1 MAAGLSAAKKDTLIL
16 DRIFEYQQ
24 AHNADIKGIE
34 DNVYAKFRFNV
45 ERRNAT
51 LWLIPTMDV
60 LCKDP
65 REYIRESYNKVI
77 FNDPHDFDIR
87 SQVLSGTIRKNR
99 KALPTLIDFATPN
112 IYDIALYEGHMLSP
126 FNKVNRRYYRYTQKQ
141 QNDST
146 TRLDFRPKHY
156 NTQLL
161 NGYAIIETNTG
172 RIIRTLLNGEYDML
186 SFRTEITQ
194 GETGGRS
201 LMPAK
206 CTTAATFR
214 FMGNRISAMFDAAYN
229 CQLQLPDSIERITSR
244 EKMDSIRPIPLSETD
259 KRIYQEYD
267 DAHKPDSVQQADT
280 VPHKK
285 SFREFLWQTGDNLVT
300 PIAAE
305 AGRFDFYLT
314 PIINPLYF
322 RYSESKGASYKMRL
336 YTTISFNQYRYL
348 TFEPTLGYN
357 FKLKQVF
364 FELPFRMTYNPK
376 RNGYAEIIYGNG
388 NRISNSTVADIINY
402 EHGDTLDF
410 SDTDID
416 KFDDNFLRVFNNIMV
431 FDWFDVE
438 SRHHAP
444 VWDARGV
451 SQLRPDAGSE
461 VQSLASARTDV
472 HHQLRARYQGRQ
484 QIQHR
489 LRALGVRCL
498 VEETYPRAARAQPQA
513 GRRILH
519 QQGG

>member
-1 MAAGLSAAKKDTLIL
+1 MLLFCMAVGLSAAEKDTLIL

-126 FNKVNRRYYRYTQKQ
+126 FNKENRRYYRYTQKQ

-357 FKLKQVF
+357 FKLK
-364 FELPFRMTYNPK
+364 
-376 RNGYAEIIYGNG
+376 
-388 NRISNSTVADIINY
+388 
-402 EHGDTLDF
+402 
-410 SDTDID
+410 
-416 KFDDNFLRVFNNIMV
+416 
-431 FDWFDVE
+431 
-438 SRHHAP
+438 
-444 VWDARGV
+444 
-451 SQLRPDAGSE
+451 
-461 VQSLASARTDV
+461 
-472 HHQLRARYQGRQ
+472 
-484 QIQHR
+484 R
-489 LRALGVRCL
+489 LRRDHLW
-498 VEETYPRAARAQPQA
+498 
-513 GRRILH
+513 
-519 QQGG
+519 

>member
-186 SFRTEITQ
+186 SFRT
-194 GETGGRS
+194 
-201 LMPAK
+201 
-206 CTTAATFR
+206 
-214 FMGNRISAMFDAAYN
+214 D
-229 CQLQLPDSIERITSR
+229 
-244 EKMDSIRPIPLSETD
+244 
-259 KRIYQEYD
+259 
-267 DAHKPDSVQQADT
+267 H
-280 VPHKK
+280 
-285 SFREFLWQTGDNLVT
+285 
-300 PIAAE
+300 
-305 AGRFDFYLT
+305 AGRD
-314 PIINPLYF
+314 
-322 RYSESKGASYKMRL
+322 G
-336 YTTISFNQYRYL
+336 
-348 TFEPTLGYN
+348 
-357 FKLKQVF
+357 
-364 FELPFRMTYNPK
+364 
-376 RNGYAEIIYGNG
+376 
-388 NRISNSTVADIINY
+388 
-402 EHGDTLDF
+402 
-410 SDTDID
+410 
-416 KFDDNFLRVFNNIMV
+416 
-431 FDWFDVE
+431 
-438 SRHHAP
+438 
-444 VWDARGV
+444 
-451 SQLRPDAGSE
+451 
-461 VQSLASARTDV
+461 
-472 HHQLRARYQGRQ
+472 
-484 QIQHR
+484 
-489 LRALGVRCL
+489 RALPHACQMHHSGHLPIHGKPHFRHVRCRL
-498 VEETYPRAARAQPQA
+498 
-513 GRRILH
+513 
-519 QQGG
+519 